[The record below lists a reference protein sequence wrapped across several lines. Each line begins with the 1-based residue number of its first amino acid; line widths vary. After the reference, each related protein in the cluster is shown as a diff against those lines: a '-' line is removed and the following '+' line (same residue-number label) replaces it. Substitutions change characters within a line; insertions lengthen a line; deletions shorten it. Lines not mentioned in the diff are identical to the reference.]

1 MGYKYLHNIKLS
13 VKEIEILALGQI
25 MPKSTKTI
33 ERIEINNATK
43 LTLNKTK
50 LKLTMESKH
59 NKLLKSFGNQSLDN
73 IFSDLNINRLEG
85 VGWDGFRF

>member
-85 VGWDGFRF
+85 VG